1 MRIKNKFE
9 DAISELTLNI
19 NDLLSPESE
28 VKSLRT
34 FTLNSL
40 DEKDYLP
47 YELLISILWGNSC
60 NNTYFGLEV
69 VKMKR
74 SCWLEN
80 SYFKYIYSLEF
91 NINQSKN
98 NNNILFGEK
107 NDSVYQVIM
116 PISYCSGK

>member
-91 NINQSKN
+91 KIQITGSETIAITIKIQVGTVSKTA
-98 NNNILFGEK
+98 
-107 NDSVYQVIM
+107 VT
-116 PISYCSGK
+116 